1 MAVLTT
7 PGPDPFHKPAKAFP
21 YRLALDDPES
31 TARLHPI
38 VGKSEKVETTRVF
51 RRFLSKGRP
60 IEIDQRR
67 LFGMN
72 GQVETIESLR
82 QNFHDPDGVLFQFE
96 SDDEV
101 IRKSN

>member
-7 PGPDPFHKPAKAFP
+7 PGPYPFHKPAKAFP
-21 YRLALDDPES
+21 YRLALDNPES
-31 TARLHPI
+31 TARLRPI
-38 VGKSEKVETTRVF
+38 MGKPEKVEAIRVF
-51 RRFLSKGRP
+51 RHFLSKGRL

-82 QNFHDPDGVLFQFE
+82 QDFHDSDSVLFQFE